1 MRITSLAIPGVA
13 GASATI
19 AAGSVT
25 MLANGATP
33 TVSNSGTSSA
43 AVFNF
48 GIPAPLN
55 GTNGSNGTNAANPAI
70 TVSASGLSAG
80 SSPTAVLTG
89 SYPNLNIAFGIPAGS
104 NGSNGSNG
112 SAATIAVGTV
122 TALASGYTPTIAN
135 SGTPSAAV
143 FNFGI
148 RAGETGSN
156 ASATPLGNATPLAAG
171 TASAG
176 ASTSAARDDHR
187 HPLQAGTLTNLGNVT
202 ISETLLISLALGIQ
216 RKTATLSGV
225 AVGDKLL
232 FAPNGVP
239 TAGCEAVNVYA
250 SATNQVTVS
259 CFLPALGIGATY
271 SIPVTVYK
279 VS

>member
-1 MRITSLAIPGVA
+1 MRITSLAIPGQVGPSGPTGPTGPKGDA
-13 GASATI
+13 GNTGPQGPIGNTGPTGPS
-19 AAGSVT
+19 GSVGPT
-25 MLANGATP
+25 GAT
-33 TVSNSGTSSA
+33 G
-43 AVFNF
+43 
-48 GIPAPLN
+48 
-55 GTNGSNGTNAANPAI
+55 
-70 TVSASGLSAG
+70 
-80 SSPTAVLTG
+80 LTG
-89 SYPNLNIAFGIPAGS
+89 SQGPTGPTGTAGA
-104 NGSNGSNG
+104 N
-112 SAATIAVGTV
+112 ATLG
-122 TALASGYTPTIAN
+122 N
-135 SGTPSAAV
+135 GTPLV
-143 FNFGI
+143 
-148 RAGETGSN
+148 
-156 ASATPLGNATPLAAG
+156 AG

-176 ASTSAARDDHR
+176 SSTSAARDDHR

-271 SIPVTVYK
+271 SIPVTVFR
-279 VS
+279 VT

>member
-1 MRITSLAIPGVA
+1 MRITSLAIPGQVGATGPTGPTGPKGDTGNTGPQGPIGNTGPTGPSGSVGPTGPTGATGLTGNQGPTGPTGPTGPA
-13 GASATI
+13 GANAT
-19 AAGSVT
+19 
-25 MLANGATP
+25 
-33 TVSNSGTSSA
+33 
-43 AVFNF
+43 
-48 GIPAPLN
+48 
-55 GTNGSNGTNAANPAI
+55 
-70 TVSASGLSAG
+70 
-80 SSPTAVLTG
+80 
-89 SYPNLNIAFGIPAGS
+89 
-104 NGSNGSNG
+104 
-112 SAATIAVGTV
+112 
-122 TALASGYTPTIAN
+122 
-135 SGTPSAAV
+135 
-143 FNFGI
+143 
-148 RAGETGSN
+148 
-156 ASATPLGNATPLAAG
+156 LGNATPLAAG
-171 TASAG
+171 AASAG
-176 ASTSAARDDHR
+176 SSTSGARDDHR

-279 VS
+279 VV